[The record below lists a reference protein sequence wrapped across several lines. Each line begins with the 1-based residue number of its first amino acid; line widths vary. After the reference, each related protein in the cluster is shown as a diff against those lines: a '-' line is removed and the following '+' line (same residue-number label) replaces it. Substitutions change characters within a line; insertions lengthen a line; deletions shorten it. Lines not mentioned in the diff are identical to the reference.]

1 MHTLKEVISE
11 QEIQKR
17 VKELGREISQVYE
30 GEPLVVIC
38 TLKGAFLFF
47 SDLVRQISCPH
58 EVDFVRVASYGNS
71 DTSSHTIS
79 FTKDIELNV
88 EGKHVLIIEDII
100 DTGLTMEFL
109 LNQLGARKA
118 KSVKVATLLSKK
130 ARREKS
136 ISIDFVGF
144 YINDGFLV
152 GYGLDYAEKYRSLP
166 SINEL
171 EL

>member
-11 QEIQKR
+11 QEIQNR
-17 VKELGREISQVYE
+17 VKELGKEISQVYD

-47 SDLVRQISCPH
+47 SDLVRHISCPH
-58 EVDFVRVASYGNS
+58 EVDFVRVASYGSS

-109 LNQLGARKA
+109 LNQLSARKA

>member
-11 QEIQKR
+11 EEIQKR
-17 VKELGREISQVYE
+17 IKELGKEISQVYE

-47 SDLVRQISCPH
+47 GDLVRNITCPH

-71 DTSSHTIS
+71 DTSSQTIS

-88 EGKHVLIIEDII
+88 EGKHVLIVEDII

-109 LNQLGARKA
+109 LNQFGARKA

>member
-11 QEIQKR
+11 QEIHKR
-17 VKELGREISQVYE
+17 VKELGKEII
-30 GEPLVVIC
+30 LC
-38 TLKGAFLFF
+38 TLKCSLLFF
-47 SDLVRQISCPH
+47 SDLVRSITCPH
-58 EVDFVRVASYGNS
+58 EIDFVRVASYGNS
-71 DTSSHTIS
+71 DTSSNTIS
-79 FTKDIELNV
+79 FTKDIEINI
-88 EGKHVLIIEDII
+88 EGKHVLIVEDIV

-109 LNQLGARKA
+109 LTQFNARKA

-136 ISIDFVGF
+136 VAIDFVGF
-144 YINDGFLV
+144 YILDGFLV

-171 EL
+171 EI

>member
-11 QEIQKR
+11 QEIHKR
-17 VKELGREISQVYE
+17 VKELGKEISKVYE
-30 GEPLVVIC
+30 GDPLVILC

-47 SDLVRQISCPH
+47 SDLVRSITCPH
-58 EVDFVRVASYGNS
+58 EIDFVRVASYGNS
-71 DTSSHTIS
+71 DTSSNTIS
-79 FTKDIELNV
+79 FTKDIEINI
-88 EGKHVLIIEDII
+88 EGKHVLIVEDIV

-109 LNQLGARKA
+109 LTQFNARKA

-136 ISIDFVGF
+136 VAIDFVGF
-144 YINDGFLV
+144 YILDGFLV

-171 EL
+171 EI

>member
-11 QEIQKR
+11 QEIQNR
-17 VKELGREISQVYE
+17 VKELGKEISQVYQ

-47 SDLVRQISCPH
+47 SDLVRSISCPH

-88 EGKHVLIIEDII
+88 EGKHVLIVEDII

-109 LNQLGARKA
+109 LNQLAARKA

-152 GYGLDYAEKYRSLP
+152 GYGLDYAEKYRSLA

>member
-1 MHTLKEVISE
+1 MHKLKEVISE
-11 QEIQKR
+11 QEIQER
-17 VKELGREISQVYE
+17 VKELGKEISQVYQN
-30 GEPLVVIC
+30 EPLVVIC

-71 DTSSHTIS
+71 GSSSQTIA

-88 EGKHVLIIEDII
+88 EGKHVLIVEDII

-109 LNQLGARKA
+109 LHQLGARKA
-118 KSVKVATLLSKK
+118 KSIKVATLISKK

-136 ISIDFVGF
+136 IPIDFVGF
-144 YINDGFLV
+144 YINDGFIV

-166 SINEL
+166 SINEV
-171 EL
+171 EI